1 MKFWNGF
8 LGLIWVLQRASWGKR
23 NFYTHQYG
31 HLRLLEL
38 KSASVSPKEQKKT
51 LQVCICWRNK
61 IWYPTSTHPF
71 ESPSRIRSFF
81 TKSFTL
87 SSYRDCNCFFC
98 NMNQFFIIYVLHL
111 NLEST
116 VQEKLRRRNAI
127 NSTKNEPQTNRN
139 KLHVYNKIL
148 KKLTVSIWFK

>member
-1 MKFWNGF
+1 MGF
-8 LGLIWVLQRASWGKR
+8 TESIMRKEEFLHTPIWPSEVIRTKECFGFSKR
-23 NFYTHQYG
+23 T
-31 HLRLLEL
+31 
-38 KSASVSPKEQKKT
+38 KKT

-116 VQEKLRRRNAI
+116 VQEKLRKRNAI

-139 KLHVYNKIL
+139 KSHVYNKIL